1 MKVSHECRTTFAGGE
16 NIFVK
21 AARAAREAEQAET
34 PEAEPTPEPEVR
46 RSHGHIRQPRLLE
59 HLSDGRPRSAHEVAS
74 ELHGC
79 PKSIGATLRRMTLSG
94 IIKCVMRP
102 VSGAR
107 ALPIYSVWGEE

>member
-1 MKVSHECRTTFAGGE
+1 MRTSHDCRTTFVGGE
-16 NIFVK
+16 NIFDK
-21 AARAAREAEQAET
+21 AARVAREAAQAET

-79 PKSIGATLRRMTLSG
+79 PKSIGATLRRMALSG
-94 IIKCVMRP
+94 VIKCVMRP

-107 ALPIYSVWGEE
+107 ALPIYSLWSTE